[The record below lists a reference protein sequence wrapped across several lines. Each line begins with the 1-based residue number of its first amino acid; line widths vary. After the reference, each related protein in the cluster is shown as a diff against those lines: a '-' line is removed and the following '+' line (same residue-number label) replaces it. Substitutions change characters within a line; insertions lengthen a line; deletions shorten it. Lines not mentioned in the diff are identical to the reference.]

1 MYTLSKRASTL
12 HPYATG
18 GWTNVKTQ
26 ALLKF
31 VCCSAAVEPAAA
43 SNGSTAAETAELS
56 RSNRSSSSRITNGC
70 SCKSKI
76 STQAAA
82 AAAAAAVAA
91 AAAGCTAAA
100 EEFV

>member
-1 MYTLSKRASTL
+1 MYTLSKSASTL

-43 SNGSTAAETAELS
+43 RRMHA
-56 RSNRSSSSRITNGC
+56 RM
-70 SCKSKI
+70 
-76 STQAAA
+76 
-82 AAAAAAVAA
+82 
-91 AAAGCTAAA
+91 
-100 EEFV
+100 